1 VRFTNSAADSDGFLR
16 ELHHRVKNNFQIIA
30 SLVNLQKRMLPA
42 DRRGEARFVEEHV
55 QSMAAAYRIVTVS
68 DGIVQVA
75 LDDLVSD
82 VVDTLRQIADV
93 AREGVA
99 LELPR
104 AHCFIRIDQAV
115 AMGLYLAVLVPPY
128 LDAAAAVGGVARI
141 TVVVDDPGAVDDPGY
156 ATVSISIDKE
166 ARIATDPL
174 RRRLTAAYLRQL
186 FAELDPTA
194 NDGATRVKI
203 QLQPLQAA
211 IAVGQSEAVG
221 QSGAM
226 GQSELN

>member
-1 VRFTNSAADSDGFLR
+1 MRFTNSAADSDGFLR

-55 QSMAAAYRIVTVS
+55 QSMAAAYRIVTVA

-141 TVVVDDPGAVDDPGY
+141 TVVVDDPGY